1 MKKTTS
7 LVLTALMASSV
18 LATSIAADPAKGQ
31 RVYLKKLKG
40 VCKKAGLKNGAD
52 LSKKKNR
59 KDWESIKEA
68 GKLKEEWISICPT
81 GEKKINKLRDKDVED
96 LYDFCWKYAND
107 GDMPACG

>member
-7 LVLTALMASSV
+7 LLLTALMASSV
-18 LATSIAADPAKGQ
+18 LSTSVVADPAKGQ

-40 VCKKAGLKNGAD
+40 VCKKAGLRNGAD

-59 KDWESIKEA
+59 KDWESIHEA

-96 LYDFCWKYAND
+96 LYDFCW
-107 GDMPACG
+107 

>member
-7 LVLTALMASSV
+7 LLLATLVASSV
-18 LATSIAADPAKGQ
+18 LSTSLMADAAKGQ
-31 RVYLKKLKG
+31 RVYLKKLKS
-40 VCKKAGLKNGAD
+40 VCKKDGLKNGAD
-52 LSKKKNR
+52 LSKQKNR
-59 KDWESIKEA
+59 KDWEAIRDA
-68 GKLKEEWISICPT
+68 GKLQEEWIGMCPH